1 MGHSIWYK
9 PQWCSIEGKLHVV
22 KNIQPTDYGP
32 GTEFEQHIEYGS
44 SYDPPQW
51 QSLLAVL

>member
-32 GTEFEQHIEYGS
+32 DTGFEQHTEYGS